1 MKDNSSLRGSY
12 NLESLQEKSTK
23 PRKTPIR
30 LMKNKHPSN
39 DYSKS
44 NLDLDS
50 LEVHDRKAP
59 LGEQSS
65 DNSLMTLTYP
75 HYQAQKLQQQ

>member
-1 MKDNSSLRGSY
+1 M
-12 NLESLQEKSTK
+12 ESLQEMSTK

-30 LMKNKHPSN
+30 LMKNKNPSN

-59 LGEQSS
+59 LMEASS
-65 DNSLMTLTYP
+65 DNSLMTLSYP
-75 HYQAQKLQQQ
+75 HKMEQLQAQKL